1 MRPGTIIT
9 GILIVVVGFAIG
21 GWLALRGRGP
31 AEPVRRVAVTGETRS
46 ARPLRAAAPTARPT
60 PLATAAPLA
69 TASPLATATPLVTPR
84 VIATATSVATP
95 EPTATPRVL
104 PTAAPVAP
112 TAGTVAVAGPQGA
125 WQLDEANVQVGTI
138 VWTGAVT
145 PSGATIELNVHKQRV
160 GGRAA
165 MPCERQTGL
174 HAAFSA
180 GVAEQT
186 VPYREVNCE
195 GIVSTGEVHVT
206 NFTPNGGAFSG
217 SFSHN
222 GVSLGTFSAHKL

>member
-1 MRPGTIIT
+1 MNMRPGTLLAAV
-9 GILIVVVGFAIG
+9 LIVVMGFAIG

-31 AEPVRRVAVTGETRS
+31 AEQVQRVAVTSDTPTP
-46 ARPLRAAAPTARPT
+46 RPLRTATTAT
-60 PLATAAPLA
+60 P
-69 TASPLATATPLVTPR
+69 TPLVTP
-84 VIATATSVATP
+84 VVLATARSIATP

-112 TAGTVAVAGPQGA
+112 AGLQGA

-138 VWTGAVT
+138 VWAGDVT
-145 PSGATIELNVHKQRV
+145 PRGNTIELNVHKQRV
-160 GGRAA
+160 GGRRA

-174 HAAFSA
+174 HAVFAA
-180 GVAEQT
+180 GVAQQT

-206 NFTPNGGAFSG
+206 GFAANGGAFSG
-217 SFSHN
+217 SFSSN
-222 GVSLGTFSAHKL
+222 GVNLGTFSAHKL